1 MGRDVKLLVG
11 CVLIGA
17 GLSLPAAWAFVQVMT

>member
-11 CVLIGA
+11 SVFIGA
-17 GLSLPAAWAFVQVMT
+17 GLVFPVAWAFVQVMM